1 MLAIAA
7 FLDLETTGL
16 SPSCSVLSASSV
28 LVGVSTT
35 GQLTKN
41 GVFNRYYY
49 PEEGTN
55 PAVQINGLSFEEIS
69 KHRDK
74 ATYPGYFK
82 DDAES
87 FRNFLEAAGLFI
99 AHNLRFDASFL
110 PFKLSPG
117 LCTMRFH
124 DDLTRIT
131 GNRRFGPSLERLA
144 WHYGVKLDL
153 SRRHTS
159 LYDVE
164 LLVCIFERMLK
175 LRETKSRL
183 RQAFQGAF
191 GQTFQDAFG
200 L

>member
-1 MLAIAA
+1 MVAIAA

-28 LVGVSTT
+28 LVEVSTT
-35 GQLTKN
+35 GELTKN

-55 PAVQINGLSFEEIS
+55 RAVQINGLSFEEIS

-87 FRNFLEAAGLFI
+87 FRNFLGAAGLFI

-124 DDLTRIT
+124 NDLTRIN

-144 WHYGVKLDL
+144 RHYGVKLDL

-164 LLVCIFERMLK
+164 LLVCIFERMLT

-200 L
+200 P